1 MDSLRSFAGEHHRTK
16 GACRRLFLLGQRPSA
31 TSPSDRSICH
41 LFKSG
46 SARGS
51 LAVQ

>member
-16 GACRRLFLLGQRPSA
+16 APAAAFFCVGQRPSA